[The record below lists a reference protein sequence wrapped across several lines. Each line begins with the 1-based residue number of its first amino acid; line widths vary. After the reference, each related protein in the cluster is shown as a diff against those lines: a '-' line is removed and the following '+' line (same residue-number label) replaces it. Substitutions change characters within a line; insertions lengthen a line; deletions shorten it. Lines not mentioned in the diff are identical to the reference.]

1 MWNVRYTRRGWS
13 NRCCIEC
20 KETVIYRAIRIS
32 DRRETRDVPVAEWD
46 DAESRKCEWP
56 TAEKKQNRID
66 RTEPS
71 NLWGPLQ
78 RENRGNQNSR
88 DNLRRLRLWLFAKL
102 TAQISTNI
110 YPPTLLPSPLGP
122 EGQVADWNARSDS
135 WKAEQIAFDSRRD
148 RQRGDRGDLL
158 RSERLTDRVPTEVLQ
173 TRRLSCR

>member
-1 MWNVRYTRRGWS
+1 MENQFLLTIDDFMYDRNKIRWYMWNVRYTRRGWS

-78 RENRGNQNSR
+78 RETRGNQNSR

-102 TAQISTNI
+102 TAQIWTKIN
-110 YPPTLLPSPLGP
+110 PPPAQKVRWSK
-122 EGQVADWNARSDS
+122 WNARSDPHENTS
-135 WKAEQIAFDSRRD
+135 K
-148 RQRGDRGDLL
+148 
-158 RSERLTDRVPTEVLQ
+158 
-173 TRRLSCR
+173 